1 MEYFNRSLNISVRHQ
16 IYILHLRLILIN
28 DEQNS
33 VFDKKKPKK
42 NRQHFVNKNK
52 NI

>member
-1 MEYFNRSLNISVRHQ
+1 MYMEYFNKSLNISVRHQ

-33 VFDKKKPKK
+33 MFDKKKAQEK
-42 NRQHFVNKNK
+42 
-52 NI
+52 